1 MQVIVDRLKL
11 QVQVIC
17 CWHKHLLTPLYV
29 IDSYDKTEL
38 CVSLYS
44 EFENNICEFDYPLLD
59 WKMQWNFIVGTG

>member
-11 QVQVIC
+11 EVQVIC

-38 CVSLYS
+38 CVSLCS
-44 EFENNICEFDYPLLD
+44 EFENNTC
-59 WKMQWNFIVGTG
+59 